1 MAKKKIIEGGP
12 IELGNFEPSS
22 EKVLYIYTDFG
33 GEERQRYGLGVLFI
47 DDEYETKFQFRTS
60 VKLLNK
66 EFGTKDKGN
75 STIGETY
82 AILKALQNLPKKKF
96 DKYVIYTDSWGAV
109 LLLNGVNKQRKENK
123 LLFAIKDKI
132 DELNINFEVCWVPGH
147 SNIYGNEIC
156 DKLARVWKNTDVP
169 YCNDN
174 KTDEWELKLY
184 DFDFNNYIHLNEMPT
199 INSNINIEKQ
209 LNKLLKETLIKK

>member
-1 MAKKKIIEGGP
+1 MWEG
-12 IELGNFEPSS
+12 
-22 EKVLYIYTDFG
+22 
-33 GEERQRYGLGVLFI
+33 
-47 DDEYETKFQFRTS
+47 
-60 VKLLNK
+60 
-66 EFGTKDKGN
+66 
-75 STIGETY
+75 
-82 AILKALQNLPKKKF
+82 
-96 DKYVIYTDSWGAV
+96 
-109 LLLNGVNKQRKENK
+109 KENK